1 MTDSQRIAGLLGPTL
16 VAISVSEGINLH
28 IWTNIAPPVVYMSGT
43 LLFVAGL
50 SIVRIHNRWV
60 FGWPVL
66 VTVIGWLALLGGLV
80 RMFVPGLAHTQN
92 TALLIPLLTVLFI
105 IGLVLTLKAYGKAN
119 HDGSRE
125 KV

>member
-16 VAISVSEGINLH
+16 VVVSLSEAINLQ
-28 IWTNIAPPVVYMSGT
+28 IWTDVAPPVVYMSGT

-60 FGWPVL
+60 LGWPVL
-66 VTVIGWLALLGGLV
+66 VTAVGWLALLGGLV
-80 RMFVPGLAHTQN
+80 RMFAPSLAHTQN
-92 TALLIPLLTVLFI
+92 TALLIPLLTVIFT
-105 IGLVLTLKAYGKAN
+105 IGLVLTLKAYGTAN

>member
-16 VAISVSEGINLH
+16 VVVSLSEATNLQ
-28 IWTNIAPPVVYMSGT
+28 IWTNVALPVVYISGI

-66 VTVIGWLALLGGLV
+66 VTVIGWLAFLGGLV

-92 TALLIPLLTVLFI
+92 TALLIPLLTVFFT
-105 IGLVLTLKAYGKAN
+105 IGLILTLKAYGKAN